1 MAFGLGAGGEDGVAA
16 ADSACRPERCRPSV
30 SPRTSTSQKL
40 RRTSL
45 GLFPLLYAAA
55 AWLLFAH
62 LSLFDTG
69 RIPGCA
75 CEDPINQV
83 WFLAFAREQL
93 AAGHIS
99 PWTDLMGYPAG
110 FNAAGSASFPLL
122 GLLAAPITSAV
133 GPVGAYNFLLRLG
146 LFVSALSGWFV
157 LRRLVASSFA
167 AGVGGLV
174 YGFSPYVIHVVQ
186 FHMFL
191 AWVPLPPIILYLLYD
206 QIAEAHGTPWKTG
219 VAVGLLIAAQY
230 LIDAEIAA
238 SVVVIAVIGGVVI
251 AAGRTIG
258 GYPVAAG
265 LRSAGAVSIIAV
277 IVAAVVL
284 AYPIWQFLYGPQHV
298 GAIVAGKSSGVPAVT
313 TLLAPSAPNVAG
325 NLSGNVNNLAG
336 NLGLL
341 STPYAGLFG
350 GIGYLGPMLI
360 VSMICT
366 TIRNRGRTL
375 VWAAA
380 VLLVVSW
387 ILALGPYLTG
397 TESVS
402 GISLPMRWILCL
414 PALRDLVAGRLTLYM
429 WLAVA
434 VLVSIA
440 IDEFLA
446 RVTRASTS
454 SHAARR
460 YSGHHAGS
468 ESNVT
473 APVSSTTARRA
484 KRQAATQRR
493 MLWASGVVASLA
505 VAGLILV
512 APDGRIQDD
521 PTGASKPFLAHR
533 IQAQIPSDGLVLTY
547 PYPTFPYD
555 APMLW
560 QAEDNLRFK
569 LVGGYAKFPG
579 TPVAYL
585 TPPLLQPTAI
595 PCFLSQAEFPAPDWH
610 STILGGCPLAQIN
623 LTPSLLRD
631 FVNNNHVSAIVL
643 QRAGADPERVIQLVT
658 ATYGQPAES
667 GLFLAWRT

>member
-1 MAFGLGAGGEDGVAA
+1 MAFGLGAGGEDGVAE
-16 ADSACRPERCRPSV
+16 ADSARRPERFRPSV
-30 SPRTSTSQKL
+30 SPGTSNSQKL
-40 RRTSL
+40 HRASL
-45 GLFPLLYAAA
+45 GIFPLLYAVA

-62 LSLFDTG
+62 LSLFDTR

-75 CEDPINQV
+75 CEDPVDQV

-93 AAGHIS
+93 ASGHIS

-122 GLLAAPITSAV
+122 GLLAAPITYAV
-133 GPVGAYNFLLRLG
+133 GPIGAYNFLLRLG

-186 FHMFL
+186 LHMFL
-191 AWVPLPPIILYLLYD
+191 AWVPLPPVIVYLLYH
-206 QIAEAHGTPWKTG
+206 QIAEAHETPWKTG

-238 SVVVIAVIGGVVI
+238 SVVVIAVAVGIVI
-251 AAGRTIG
+251 AAGRMISG
-258 GYPVAAG
+258 RPVAAG
-265 LRSAGAVSIIAV
+265 LRRTGAVVIIAG
-277 IVAAVVL
+277 IVAVVVL

-298 GAIVAGKSSGVPAVT
+298 GATQAGKTSGVPAVT

-325 NLSGNVNNLAG
+325 NLSGNVNNVAG
-336 NLGLL
+336 HIGLL
-341 STPYAGLFG
+341 STPYPGLFG
-350 GIGYLGPMLI
+350 GIGYLGPVLI
-360 VSMICT
+360 VAMICT
-366 TIRNRGRTL
+366 TVRNRGRTL

-397 TESVS
+397 TKHVS
-402 GISLPMRWILCL
+402 GISLPMRWILRL
-414 PALRDLVAGRLTLYM
+414 SALRSLVAGRLTLYM

-446 RVTRASTS
+446 RVARASTS

-460 YSGHHAGS
+460 SSGHQAGS
-468 ESNVT
+468 EAKAT
-473 APVSSTTARRA
+473 APVSNPTARSA
-484 KRQAATQRR
+484 KRQAAIQRR
-493 MLWASGVVASLA
+493 MLWASGVVATLA

-512 APDGRIQDD
+512 APDGRIQDY
-521 PTGASKPFLAHR
+521 PTGAIKPFLAHR
-533 IQAQIPSDGLVLTY
+533 IQAQIPSGGLVLTY
-547 PYPTFPYD
+547 PYPIFPYE
-555 APMLW
+555 AAMLW

-579 TPVAYL
+579 TPVANL
-585 TPPLLQPTAI
+585 TPPLLQPTEI
-595 PCFLSQAEFPAPDWH
+595 PCFLSQAQWH
-610 STILGGCPLAQIN
+610 SATLGGCPLAQIN
-623 LTPSLLRD
+623 LAPAQLRE
-631 FVNNNHVSAIVL
+631 FVSDNHVSAIVV
-643 QRAGADPERVIQLVT
+643 RRTGADPERVTQLVT
-658 ATYGQPAES
+658 ATYGQPARS

>member
-1 MAFGLGAGGEDGVAA
+1 MALGLGAGGEDGVAA
-16 ADSACRPERCRPSV
+16 ADSVRRPERFRPSV
-30 SPRTSTSQKL
+30 SPRTSSSQKL
-40 RRTSL
+40 RRASL

-62 LSLFDTG
+62 LSLFDAG

-93 AAGHIS
+93 ASGHIS

-110 FNAAGSASFPLL
+110 FNAAGNASFPLL

-146 LFVSALSGWFV
+146 LFLSALSAWFV

-191 AWVPLPPIILYLLYD
+191 AWVPLPPIILYLLYN
-206 QIAEAHGTPWKTG
+206 QIAKAHGTPWKTG

-230 LIDAEIAA
+230 LIDPEISA
-238 SVVVIAVIGGVVI
+238 SVVVIAVIVGVVI
-251 AAGRTIG
+251 AAGRWFG
-258 GYPVAAG
+258 VRPVAAG
-265 LRSAGAVSIIAV
+265 LRRAGTVSIIAV
-277 IVAAVVL
+277 IVAVVVL

-298 GAIVAGKSSGVPAVT
+298 GTIVVGKTSGVPAIT

-336 NLGLL
+336 NIGLL

-350 GIGYLGPMLI
+350 GIGYLGPVLI
-360 VSMICT
+360 VSMIWT
-366 TIRNRGRTL
+366 TMRNRGRTL

-397 TESVS
+397 TKSVS
-402 GISLPMRWILCL
+402 SIWLPMRWILRL
-414 PALRDLVAGRLTLYM
+414 PALSSLVAGRLTLYM

-446 RVTRASTS
+446 RVARASTS
-454 SHAARR
+454 SDAARP
-460 YSGHHAGS
+460 YSGHQVGS
-468 ESNVT
+468 ESNET
-473 APVSSTTARRA
+473 APASTATVRSATG
-484 KRQAATQRR
+484 QAATQRR
-493 MLWASGVVASLA
+493 MLWGSGVVATLA
-505 VAGLILV
+505 VVGLLLV

-521 PTGASKPFLAHR
+521 PTGASKPFLAHQ
-533 IQAQIPSDGLVLTY
+533 IQAQIPSGGLVLTY
-547 PYPTFPYD
+547 PYPIFPYD
-555 APMLW
+555 ASMLW

-579 TPVAYL
+579 TPVANL

-595 PCFLSQAEFPAPDWH
+595 PCFLSQAQWH
-610 STILGGCPLAQIN
+610 TAILGGCPLAQIN
-623 LTPSLLRD
+623 LAPAQLRE
-631 FVNNNHVSAIVL
+631 FVDNNHVRAIVVE
-643 QRAGADPERVIQLVT
+643 RSGADPERVIQLVT